1 MMGRMFNHEDVF
13 YQEEAVNDEDV
24 FNQEEV

>member
-13 YQEEAVNDEDV
+13 YQEESVNDEDV